1 MHPVEIY
8 LADLRDNRNLG
19 AGTAETSNYGT
30 LQNLLKAVGEG
41 LTPKVVPISQLKDQG
56 AGLPDFGLFTQ
67 DQIPKKGPQ
76 PEMAQG
82 QLPARGV
89 IEVKAVKDDSW
100 VTAEGVQV
108 SKYWGKYGQVL
119 VTNYRDFVFIG
130 PDGEGH
136 PRKLETFRLADTEI
150 AFWSLANHPRKAA
163 AERGDALMQFLERC
177 MLQGAPLADPKAL
190 AALLAAYAWE
200 AKERVD
206 RSAHLPALDALQASF
221 EKALGISFDKGK
233 GRAFFHSSLVQT
245 LFYGVFSA
253 WVAWCGED
261 PEGGRFRWKEAAWTL
276 HVPMVK
282 ALFGQL
288 AQPSQL
294 KSLGLVEVLDWAE
307 DALNR
312 VDRPIFFARFENDQA
327 IQYFYEPFLE
337 AFDPGLRK
345 QMGVWYTPREVVRYM
360 VARVD
365 QALRDELGL
374 AEGLA
379 HPSVHILDPCCGT
392 GAFLVE
398 VLRKVHEN
406 LSAGGTDATTPLKL
420 KEALLKRVHGFELL
434 PAPFVVAHLQMGL
447 ELHRQGAA
455 LKETERLGVYLTN
468 ALTGWEPP
476 KGPKAA
482 VLMPELMAEKEVADA
497 IKREAPILVILGN
510 PPYDGFSGIAGGD
523 EERRL
528 SLDYRIVKKV
538 APPRGQGLNDPYVRF
553 FRMAERKIADWTK
566 KGVVC
571 FISNNIWLD
580 GLSHTGMR
588 ERMLEQ
594 FDLVR
599 VDNLNGDKFR
609 TGKLTPAGDPD
620 PSIFS
625 TPSNRVG
632 IQPGTAITLLL
643 RKKEHGAC
651 KGVEYRDLWGKDKL
665 TALQAQAIPALPEDY
680 TAFAPE
686 LALGLPFKPLSVS
699 AAYLAWKP
707 LPDLFPAYYPGVKTS
722 RDEFLVDTDRERL
735 EGRLARYFDASISND
750 ALRGAF
756 PDIMTEASGF
766 AASSVRDRLRKKG
779 PSAVS
784 ICSFAYRPMD
794 VRWLAWEST
803 EGLLDRARPEYFEQA
818 AIDHCA
824 FAVPLR
830 ARREWSPPLSVK
842 SLADINSM
850 DGSATVFLAQ
860 TREDQGQHGY
870 SIPLANLTLEAQVH
884 LEQLGADPTDLFFH
898 TLAILHAPAYQEEN
912 QDALRQDWPRLPLP
926 ETKALLESSAALG
939 RRLSVLL
946 DVEQPVDLKD
956 FKSIGNLA
964 VSHPP
969 VDPARH
975 FLVRAGWGFRGKDGI
990 CMLGKGRREGERVFL
1005 NDEAWWEGIP
1015 DAVWEYSLGG
1025 YPVLKK
1031 WLSYREEV
1039 LLGRPLTLDEVEH
1052 FKGMARRIAAILTMG
1067 HDLDRNYIAFK

>member
-1 MHPVEIY
+1 MHPVETY
-8 LADLRDNRNLG
+8 LAELRDNHNLG
-19 AGTAETSNYGT
+19 AGTAETSNYGI

-41 LTPKVVPISQLKDQG
+41 LAPKVIPVSQLKDQG

-67 DQIPKKGPQ
+67 DQIPKKGPL

-89 IEVKAVKDDSW
+89 IEVKAPKDDSW

-130 PDGEGH
+130 QDGEGH
-136 PRKLETFRLADTEI
+136 PRKLETFRLAEAEA
-150 AFWSLANHPRKAA
+150 AFWDLANHSRKAA
-163 AERGDALMQFLERC
+163 LERGDALMQFLERC

-221 EKALGISFDKGK
+221 EKALGISFDAEE

-253 WVAWCGED
+253 WVAWCED
-261 PEGGRFRWKEAAWTL
+261 PKEKRFRWKEAAWTL

-288 AQPSQL
+288 AQPTQL
-294 KSLGLVEVLDWAE
+294 QSLGLVEVLDWAE

-312 VDRPIFFARFENDQA
+312 VDRPTFFARFQSDQA

-374 AEGLA
+374 AGGLA

-406 LSAGGTDATTPLKL
+406 LSTGGTDATTPLKL
-420 KEALLKRVHGFELL
+420 KEVLLKRVHGFELL

-455 LKETERLGVYLTN
+455 LKDAERLGVYLTN

-476 KGPKAA
+476 TGPKAA
-482 VLMPELMAEKEVADA
+482 VLMPELEAEKEAADA
-497 IKREAPILVILGN
+497 VKREAPILVILGN
-510 PPYDGFSGIAGGD
+510 PPYSGFPGIAKMD
-523 EERRL
+523 EERDL
-528 SLDYRIVKKV
+528 STPYRAVKKV
-538 APPRGQGLNDPYVRF
+538 APPQGQGLNDLYVRF

-571 FISNNIWLD
+571 FISNNSWLD

-588 ERMLEQ
+588 ERLLEQ
-594 FDLVR
+594 FDLIR

-625 TPSNRVG
+625 TPSNREG
-632 IQPGTAITLLL
+632 IQVGAAIALLL
-643 RKKEHGAC
+643 RKQEHGAC
-651 KGVEYRDLWGKDKL
+651 PGVEYRDLWGKDKL
-665 TALQAQAIPALPEDY
+665 AALQAQAVSVLPSGY
-680 TAFAPE
+680 AAFAPE
-686 LALGLPFKPLSVS
+686 LVLGLPFKPLSVS
-699 AAYLAWKP
+699 ATYQAWKP
-707 LPDLFPAYYPGVKTS
+707 LPDLFPTYYPGVKTS
-722 RDEFLVDTDRERL
+722 RDEFLVDMDRERL
-735 EGRLARYFDASISND
+735 EGRLARYFDPSVSHE
-750 ALRGAF
+750 ALRGVL
-756 PDIMTEASGF
+756 PEIMKEVSGF
-766 AASSVRDRLRKKG
+766 AASAVRDRLLPKG
-779 PSAVS
+779 RATITV
-784 ICSFAYRPMD
+784 CRFAYRPMD
-794 VRWLAWEST
+794 VRWLAWEGD
-803 EGLLDRARPEYFEQA
+803 ERLLDRARPEYFAQVFEGNLFLEARQR
-818 AIDHCA
+818 IPQDTFDRG
-824 FAVPLR
+824 FATTN
-830 ARREWSPPLSVK
+830 
-842 SLADINSM
+842 LADNLGNGLSSFIPM
-850 DGSATVFLAQ
+850 LI
-860 TREDQGQHGY
+860 REDQGQHGY
-870 SIPLANLTLEAQVH
+870 SVPHANLTPEAQVH
-884 LEQLGADPTDLFFH
+884 LERLGAEPTDLFFH
-898 TLAILHAPAYQEEN
+898 ALAILHAPAYRKEN
-912 QDALRQDWPRLPLP
+912 GDALRQDWPRVPLL
-926 ETKALLESSAALG
+926 ESKALLESSAALG
-939 RRLSVLL
+939 RRLSTLL
-946 DVEQPVDLKD
+946 DVEQTVDLKD
-956 FKSIGNLA
+956 FIAIGNLA
-964 VSHPP
+964 VSQAQ

-975 FLVRAGWGFRGKDGI
+975 FVVRAGWGIRGKGGI
-990 CMLGKGRREGERVFL
+990 CMPGKGRREGERVFL

-1015 DAVWEYSLGG
+1015 DSVWEYSLGG
-1025 YPVLKK
+1025 YQVLKK

-1052 FKGMARRIAAILTMG
+1052 FKGMARRIQAILDMG
-1067 HDLDRNYIAFK
+1067 KDLDLNYLAFK